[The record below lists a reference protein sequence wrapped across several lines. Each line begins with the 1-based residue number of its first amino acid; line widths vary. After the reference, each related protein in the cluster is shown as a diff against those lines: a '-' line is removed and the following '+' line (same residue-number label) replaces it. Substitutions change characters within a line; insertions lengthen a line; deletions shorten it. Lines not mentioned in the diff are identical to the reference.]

1 MPRKE
6 KGASGLVA
14 QLREAIRNSGRTL
27 TELEQ
32 ACGIGKDRLSRFVRG
47 ERGIGLEAAERIC
60 AALNLRLT
68 AGPAPR
74 RSKGKPEDN

>member
-1 MPRKE
+1 MARRK
-6 KGASGLVA
+6 KGEPGLVE
-14 QLREAIRNSGRTL
+14 QLREAIRTSGRTL
-27 TELEQ
+27 SELEE

-68 AGPAPR
+68 PAPKRAR
-74 RSKGKPEDN
+74 RRPPAEDN